1 MFISLIF
8 FKVIPIMHNKCQ
20 QNTVL
25 MVFKFEENGKT
36 AGYGK
41 QGTDNEL
48 LEKPSITNLSPN
60 GQTP

>member
-1 MFISLIF
+1 
-8 FKVIPIMHNKCQ
+8 MHNKCQ